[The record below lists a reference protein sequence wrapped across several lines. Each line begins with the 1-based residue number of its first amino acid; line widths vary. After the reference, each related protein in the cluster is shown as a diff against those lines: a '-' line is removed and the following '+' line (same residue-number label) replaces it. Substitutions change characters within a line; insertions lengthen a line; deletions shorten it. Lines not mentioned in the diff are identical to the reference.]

1 MKFKGILTLCFAG
14 YALSAVAQTHV
25 EGAEYYK
32 ADQFDNAKELLHR
45 SLNNAGTDKSVSD
58 YYLGMIALR
67 EKKNSEAKKY
77 FDEGMQA
84 NPEYGYNYVGA
95 GTLALLNG
103 DSKEAERLFK
113 EGESRAKKDPAL
125 QIAIA
130 RAYNM
135 ANPVAN
141 EKQIAKRV
149 EKARK
154 LDIQNPDVYI
164 FEGDLAADR
173 KDWGDAG
180 AKYEM
185 AANYN
190 ANASEAYVKYANL
203 FTMVN
208 PPYAIDMLKK
218 LLSVNPN
225 SALGQR
231 ELANAYYNAKD
242 YKNAAEEY
250 GKYVQNPSHFKQDE
264 NRYAFLLFYDGD
276 YQKGYDYATSLLKS
290 DPTNFTAQRYQFMNA
305 AQIDSMKDQLLPI
318 AEALYLKHLENP
330 ADNKFAAIDFT
341 LIADELA
348 KAKRSEEAV
357 AVLEEAIK
365 EMPDNAAF
373 NKDLAMKYVDMN
385 NITKAAEAFRGYVEK
400 VEQQGN
406 VDASQQYNNCNQQ
419 ATFSFYAA
427 VENKDNPAKAK
438 EFFDEV
444 LANAQKMEE
453 LNPDNYKPKM
463 LQGDVAKQTAPSEE
477 AATVAAK
484 PKYEEAVALLE
495 ASPNPE
501 RYARDAKTLY
511 MYLGNYYIHKDD
523 VAKAK
528 EYYNKFLALDPN
540 NEPVRKYVET
550 LK

>member
-1 MKFKGILTLCFAG
+1 MKFKGIMTLCLAGFAI
-14 YALSAVAQTHV
+14 SANAQTHV

-32 ADQFDNAKELLHR
+32 ADQFDNAKELLLR
-45 SLNNAGTDKSVSD
+45 SLNNSGTDKAVSD
-58 YYLGMIALR
+58 YYLGMIALH
-67 EKKNSEAKKY
+67 EKKNSEAQKY
-77 FDEGMQA
+77 FEQGMQA
-84 NPEYGYNYVGA
+84 NPEYGYNYIGA

-103 DSKEAERLFK
+103 NQKEAEKFFK
-113 EGESRAKKDPAL
+113 QGESKGKKDPSL

-130 RAYNM
+130 RAYDM
-135 ANPVAN
+135 ADPVAYQ
-141 EKQIAKRV
+141 KQITKRV
-149 EKARK
+149 EKAYK
-154 LDIQNPDVYI
+154 QDMKNPDYYI
-164 FEGDLAADR
+164 FEGDLASEK

-185 AANYN
+185 ATSYDPE
-190 ANASEAYVKYANL
+190 ASYAYVKYANL

-218 LLSVNPN
+218 LLEVNPN

-242 YKNAAEEY
+242 YKNAANEY

-264 NRYAFLLFYDGD
+264 NRYAFLLFYGGD
-276 YQKGYDYATSLLKS
+276 YQKGYEYATQLMQQ
-290 DPTNFTAQRYQFMNA
+290 DPANFTAQRYQFMNA
-305 AQIDSMKDQLLPI
+305 AQLESMKGQLLPM
-318 AEALYLKHLENP
+318 AEALYTAHKANP
-330 ADNKFAAIDFT
+330 AANKFAAIDFT
-341 LIADELA
+341 LIADELS
-348 KAKRSEEAV
+348 KAKRADEAV
-357 AVLEEAIK
+357 AVLEEGIK

-373 NKDLAMKYVDMN
+373 SKDLAMKYVDQN
-385 NITKAAEAFRGYVEK
+385 NITKAAEAFRDYVKKIEEPGY
-400 VEQQGN
+400 N
-406 VDASQQYNNCNQQ
+406 DYNQQ

-444 LANAQKMEE
+444 LANADKMASI
-453 LNPDNYKPKM
+453 LPDNYKPKM
-463 LQGDVAKQTAPSEE
+463 LQGDVAKQTAANEDE
-477 AATVAAK
+477 AAFAAQ

-495 ASPNPE
+495 KSPDPS

-511 MYLGNYYIHKDD
+511 MYLGNYYIKKDD

-528 EYYNKFLALDPN
+528 EYYNKFLALDPD
-540 NEPVRKYVET
+540 NEAVRKYVES

>member
-1 MKFKGILTLCFAG
+1 MKFKGILTLCLAGFAM
-14 YALSAVAQTHV
+14 SAAAQTHV

-32 ADQFDNAKELLHR
+32 ADQFDNAKELLLR

-67 EKKNSEAKKY
+67 EKKNSEAQKY
-77 FDEGMQA
+77 FDQGIQA
-84 NPEYGYNYVGA
+84 NPENGYNYVGA

-103 DSKEAERLFK
+103 NTKEAERLFK
-113 EGESRAKKDPAL
+113 EGESKAKKDPSI

-130 RAYNM
+130 RAYDM
-135 ANPVAN
+135 ADPVAN
-141 EKQIAKRV
+141 EKQITKRV

-154 LDIQNPDVYI
+154 QNMQNPDIYI
-164 FEGDLAADR
+164 FEGDQAAEK

-190 ANASEAYVKYANL
+190 ANASDAYVKYANL

-242 YKNAAEEY
+242 YKNAATEY

-264 NRYAFLLFYDGD
+264 NRYAFLLFYGGD
-276 YQKGYDYATSLLKS
+276 YQKGYDYASQLLKA
-290 DPTNFTAQRYQFMNA
+290 DPSNFTAQRYQFMNA
-305 AQIDSMKDQLLPI
+305 AQLESMKEQLLPM
-318 AEALYLKHLENP
+318 AEALYQAHKSNP
-330 ADNKFAAIDFT
+330 AANKFAAIDFT

-348 KAKRSEEAV
+348 KAKRADEAV
-357 AVLEEAIK
+357 AVLEEAIA
-365 EMPDNAAF
+365 EMPDNATF

-385 NITKAAEAFRGYVEK
+385 NITKAAEAFRGYVAKTE
-400 VEQQGN
+400 EPG
-406 VDASQQYNNCNQQ
+406 YNDYNQQ

-427 VENKDNPAKAK
+427 VENKENPEKAKAL
-438 EFFDEV
+438 FDEV
-444 LANAQKMEE
+444 LANADKMASI
-453 LNPDNYKPKM
+453 LPDNYKPKM
-463 LQGDVAKQTAPSEE
+463 LQGDVAKQTAANEDD
-477 AATVAAK
+477 AALAAQ

-495 ASPNPE
+495 ASPDPS

-511 MYLGNYYIHKDD
+511 MYLGNYYIKKDD

-528 EYYNKFLALDPN
+528 EYYNKFLQLDPD
-540 NEPVRKYVET
+540 NEPVRKYVDS

>member
-1 MKFKGILTLCFAG
+1 MKLKGILTLCFAG
-14 YALSAVAQTHV
+14 FAMSALAQTHV

-32 ADQFDNAKELLHR
+32 ADQFDNAKELLLR
-45 SLNNAGTDKSVSD
+45 SLNNAGTDKAVSD

-67 EKKNSEAKKY
+67 DKKNSEAQKY
-77 FDEGMQA
+77 FEEGMQL
-84 NPEYGYNYVGA
+84 NPEYAYNYVGA

-103 DSKEAERLFK
+103 NTKEAERLFK
-113 EGESRAKKDPAL
+113 EAESHAKKDASL

-130 RAYNM
+130 RAYDM
-135 ANPVAN
+135 ADPVAN
-141 EKQIAKRV
+141 EKQITKRV

-154 LDIQNPDVYI
+154 QDMQNPDIYI
-164 FEGDLAADR
+164 FEGDQAAEK

-190 ANASEAYVKYANL
+190 ANASDAYVKYANL

-242 YKNAAEEY
+242 YKNAANEY

-264 NRYAFLLFYDGD
+264 NRYAFLLFYGGD
-276 YQKGYDYATSLLKS
+276 YQKGYDYATKLLQA
-290 DPTNFTAQRYQFMNA
+290 DPKNFTAQRYQFMNA
-305 AQIDSMKDQLLPI
+305 AQLESMKDQLLPM
-318 AEALYLKHLENP
+318 AEALYQTHLDNP
-330 ADNKFAAIDFT
+330 AENKFAAIDFT

-348 KAKRSEEAV
+348 KAKRADEAV

-365 EMPDNAAF
+365 EMPDNATF

-385 NITKAAEAFRGYVEK
+385 NITKAAEAFRDYVAK
-400 VEQQGN
+400 VDQGEP
-406 VDASQQYNNCNQQ
+406 DASQQYNNCNQQ

-427 VENKDNPAKAK
+427 VENKDNPEKAK

-444 LANAQKMEE
+444 LANAAKMEQ
-453 LNPDNYKPKM
+453 LSPDNYKPKM
-463 LQGDVAKQTAPSEE
+463 LQGDVAKQTAATEDLATT
-477 AATVAAK
+477 AAQ

-540 NEPVRKYVET
+540 NEPVRKYVES